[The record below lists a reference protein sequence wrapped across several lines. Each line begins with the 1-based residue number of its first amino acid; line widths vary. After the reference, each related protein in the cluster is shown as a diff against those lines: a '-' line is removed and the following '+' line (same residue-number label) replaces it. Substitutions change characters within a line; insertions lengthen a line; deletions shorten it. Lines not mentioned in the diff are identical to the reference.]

1 MLSELCQELKNWFT
15 EEKYIGE
22 YKISGGVVTSLENL
36 GIKNG
41 QYYRVVG
48 SIFNDGVYKYPN
60 TDLID
65 EDFHGAIWLMRVPK
79 EIVDLSNEISTW
91 VTDNAGAINSPF
103 QSESFGGYSYT
114 KASSDSNLQISWQSH
129 FAPRLNKWRKIR

>member
-1 MLSELCQELKNWFT
+1 MLSELCQELKNWFAD
-15 EEKYIGE
+15 EKYIGE

-36 GIKNG
+36 GIKSG
-41 QYYRVVG
+41 QYYRIVG

-65 EDFHGAIWLMRVPK
+65 EDFKGAIWLMRVPK
-79 EIVDLSNEISTW
+79 EIVNLSDEISNW
-91 VTDNAGAINSPF
+91 VADNAGAINSPY